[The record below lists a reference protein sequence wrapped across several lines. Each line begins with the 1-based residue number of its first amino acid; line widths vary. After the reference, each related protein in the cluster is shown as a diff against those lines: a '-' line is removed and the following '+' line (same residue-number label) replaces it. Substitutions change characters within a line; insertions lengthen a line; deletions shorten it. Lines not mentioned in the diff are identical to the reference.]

1 MALILPPQWFFAS
14 DLIIDFFSFIVLLAF
29 TIISLSYYKISKNR
43 SFFYLGISFLLIC
56 LGQFFEIFM
65 NLKIY
70 YDLTNMFH
78 LGNVIIASHVAKPL
92 QIVNYLG
99 GLFYRLFVLIGF
111 YFLYYASK
119 KEHKIQKF
127 EKSSRWNHLV
137 IVYLLI
143 VLAVLT
149 STAFQFFAI
158 TVALFSVIIFFNYNR
173 VYRET
178 GSKNSLVLAISFI
191 ILFVSYMVL
200 AFVTMSPTTYILAN
214 VLQLVAFIML
224 LYLMICIFYHGRQLK
239 KN

>member
-1 MALILPPQWFFAS
+1 MILPPHWFCAP
-14 DLIIDFFSFIVLLAF
+14 DLIIDVFSFIVLLAF
-29 TIISLSYYKISKNR
+29 AIISLKYYKMNKNR

-99 GLFYRLFVLIGF
+99 GLFYRIFVLIGF

-127 EKSSRWNHLV
+127 DKSSRWNHLL

-143 VLAVLT
+143 ALAILT
-149 STAFQFFAI
+149 SNAFQFFAI
-158 TVALFSVIIFFNYNR
+158 TIALLSIIIFFNYNR

-191 ILFVSYMVL
+191 ILFISYMIL
-200 AFVTMSPTTYILAN
+200 AFIAMSPLTYILAN

-224 LYLMICIFYHGRQLK
+224 LYLMVCIFYHGRQLK